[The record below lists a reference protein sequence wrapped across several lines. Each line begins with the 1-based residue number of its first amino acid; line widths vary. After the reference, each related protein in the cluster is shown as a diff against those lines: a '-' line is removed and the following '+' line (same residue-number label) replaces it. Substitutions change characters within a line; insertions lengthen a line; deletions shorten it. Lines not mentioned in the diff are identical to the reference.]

1 MKFKIAKQMTLPG
14 VMSEEMTSEQ
24 FLKLRERSTPEFY
37 RIAELRRL
45 IQRRKSALSEIER
58 RFERDTMNLI

>member
-1 MKFKIAKQMTLPG
+1 MEQLELFPNDMIRF
-14 VMSEEMTSEQ
+14 VEEMTSEQ

>member
-1 MKFKIAKQMTLPG
+1 MEQLELFPNDMIRF
-14 VMSEEMTSEQ
+14 VEEMTSEQ

-37 RIAELRRL
+37 RIAQLRHL

>member
-1 MKFKIAKQMTLPG
+1 MEQLELFPNDMIRF
-14 VMSEEMTSEQ
+14 VEEMTSEQ

-58 RFERDTMNLI
+58 RFQRDTMNLI